1 MTIKKRITNIH
12 QSCVLA
18 FIVILSFSL
27 VSCKKE
33 VKEIHFYVG
42 TYTQNLGFV
51 DGNAEGVYEA
61 SIDVNNLDMRYETY
75 VTGIKNPSFLLPYK
89 DGLLT
94 VSEVAKDD
102 STGYLCEVTKGKLV
116 SQMSSGGLAPCHV
129 SSDLFKKWF
138 AVSNYVGGKV
148 QFYKEDNGVLSLHKT
163 FTFSGKGVFS
173 RQDAS
178 HTHSTI
184 FSRDG
189 SFALTADLGTDSIY
203 YFDIGDSVTY
213 NAVKSIKVKEGGG
226 PRHMVFNKPGNTVY
240 ILNELSNQVGIYA
253 VTKDGLIEVQYMPTI
268 PLKMKGSNTSADIH
282 LSMDDKYLYT
292 SNRGHNSIAVFSI
305 YEGGRLAPKGHT
317 LTQGRTPRN
326 FMMTKDGKHMV
337 VANQDSRDLSLFDIG
352 ENGSLIFRKKF
363 DIPTPVCL
371 VEK

>member
-1 MTIKKRITNIH
+1 M
-12 QSCVLA
+12 
-18 FIVILSFSL
+18 LSFFL

-42 TYTQNLGFV
+42 TYTHNEGFV
-51 DGNAEGVYEA
+51 DGVAEGIYEA
-61 SIDVNNLDMRYETY
+61 SLDVNNLNLRYKTY
-75 VTGIKNPSFLLPYK
+75 VSGIRNPSFILPYK
-89 DGLLT
+89 AGLLA
-94 VSEVAKDD
+94 VSEIGKDD
-102 STGYLCEVTKGKLV
+102 STGYLCEVLQDKIISK
-116 SQMSSGGLAPCHV
+116 MSSGGLAPCHV
-129 SSDLFKKWF
+129 ASDLFKKWF

-148 QFYKEDNGVLSLHKT
+148 QFYKEENGTLSLHQT
-163 FTFSGKGVFS
+163 FNFSGKGVFS

-203 YFDIGDSVTY
+203 YFDIGDSVIY
-213 NAVKSIKVKEGGG
+213 NVAKSIKVKAGGG
-226 PRHMVFNKPGNTVY
+226 PRHMVFNKAGNTVY
-240 ILNELSNQVGIYA
+240 ILNELSNQVGVYT

-268 PLKMKGSNTSADIH
+268 PPKIKGDNTSADIH
-282 LSMDDKYLYT
+282 LSLDGKYLYT

-305 YEGGRLAPKGHT
+305 YEEGRLAPMGHT
-317 LTQGRTPRN
+317 PTQGLTPRN
-326 FMMTKDGKHMV
+326 FMITKDGKYLV
-337 VANQDSRDLSLFDIG
+337 GANQDSRDLSLFEID
-352 ENGSLIFRKKF
+352 ENGSLTFRKKF